1 MRAIA
6 PHCPVC
12 ARRGPLLLRGF
23 SAPAHPPPHPP
34 YRFIPSAPSWDP
46 QTLAAP
52 AGGAPP
58 VTDAELARL
67 QALSRLHLSREG
79 GANSPYERVR
89 RDVAA
94 VLAAARVLRSAAA
107 DGARAAAAAAAAPA
121 GSSPSDCSVSAS
133 VSSGSTSS
141 SSSSSSTLAAYLD
154 ALPEEEL
161 EALAAARWARLRP
174 DEVTEG
180 GSAEDA
186 TRHASVSRDGYFIV
200 PRFVDA

>member
-1 MRAIA
+1 MILLRRCPASA
-6 PHCPVC
+6 P
-12 ARRGPLLLRGF
+12 GLLLRRSL
-23 SAPAHPPPHPP
+23 SALPHPQLP
-34 YRFIPSAPSWDP
+34 FRFIPSVPAWDP
-46 QTLAAP
+46 QALAL
-52 AGGAPP
+52 AGGPP

-67 QALSRLHLSREG
+67 QALSRLRLSREG
-79 GANSPYERVR
+79 GASSPYERVR
-89 RDVAA
+89 QDVAA
-94 VLAAARVLRSAAA
+94 VLAAARVLSSAAA
-107 DGARAAAAAAAAPA
+107 AARAGGGGGGGDGAAAAAASAAA
-121 GSSPSDCSVSAS
+121 ASAS
-133 VSSGSTSS
+133 ASSG
-141 SSSSSSTLAAYLD
+141 STLAAYLD